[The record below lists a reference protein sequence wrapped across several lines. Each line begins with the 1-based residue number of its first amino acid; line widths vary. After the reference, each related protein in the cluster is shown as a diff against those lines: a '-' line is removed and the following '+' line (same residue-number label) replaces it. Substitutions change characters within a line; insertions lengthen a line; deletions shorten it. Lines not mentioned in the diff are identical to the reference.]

1 MLARDK
7 FLSEMHCKEE
17 REKTQKL
24 KWKKIYLP
32 EQIRQALFSTWYGLP
47 GVGWS
52 NKKNSFRQAWCDDAF
67 EIACDSKCDGYKRGL
82 PSIIYYFSN
91 RNVSDT
97 TQTVTGIYGAL
108 SDTIPENQQL
118 PNKLHKPITRRFNKR
133 KIFSEIP
140 LGSWPYI

>member
-47 GVGWS
+47 GVGW
-52 NKKNSFRQAWCDDAF
+52 CDNAF